1 MKVAFRVDAGT
12 AIGAGHLSR
21 CLTIANALKFQGVSK
36 CFFILKA
43 HEGDFSS
50 MITSYGFEVE
60 ILPFEFMPNYHSG
73 DYKDWLGGTVIND
86 AISSLNY
93 LNNNGFKSGDWLV
106 VDHYGLD
113 HEFEELIAQHN
124 INIGVIDDLANRK
137 HNCKFLVDQTCGR
150 QEFEYKEWVN
160 NDAALM
166 TGQNFCMLRPEFLL
180 FRPRSLEKR
189 AQFQKIE
196 RIFINFGSTDPTNV
210 TARIMNTLNAI
221 KFQTKV
227 KIVVAIGSNSPHL
240 NEIRRCV
247 ENFEGD
253 VNLIIDAQNMSEL
266 MYQADLAIG
275 AAGATTW
282 ERCALGLPTV
292 IIKTAENQSTVINRI
307 LEFGVAVLHDLDKQ
321 NQPDVL
327 LQHLLYIEK
336 NYISMSQ
343 KCANLVTADGINNVV
358 SRIIENNV
366 R

>member
-12 AIGAGHLSR
+12 SIGAGHLSR
-21 CLTIANALKFQGVSK
+21 CLTIANALKSQGRSK

-50 MITSYGFEVE
+50 MITGNGFEVE
-60 ILPFEFMPNYHSG
+60 ILPLEFIPNYHSD

-93 LNNNGFKSGDWLV
+93 LNKKGFKSGDWLV

-113 HEFEELIAQHN
+113 HEFEEFIAQHN
-124 INIGVIDDLANRK
+124 LNIGVIDDLANRK

-150 QEFEYKEWVN
+150 QEFEYKKWVN

-166 TGQNFCMLRPEFLL
+166 TGQKFCMLRPEFLL
-180 FRPRSLEKR
+180 SRPKTLEKR

-196 RIFINFGSTDPTNV
+196 NIFINFGSTDPTNV
-210 TARIMNTLNAI
+210 TVNIINTLNAI

-227 KIVVAIGSNSPHL
+227 NIVVAIGSNSLHL
-240 NEIRRCV
+240 PEIRRCA
-247 ENFEGD
+247 EKFSGEI
-253 VNLIIDAQNMSEL
+253 NLVIDAENMSEL
-266 MYQADLAIG
+266 MSGADVAIG

-292 IIKTAENQSTVINRI
+292 IIKTAENQSTVINRT
-307 LEFGVAVLHDLDKQ
+307 LEFGVAVLHNLDEDD
-321 NQPDVL
+321 QPNVL
-327 LQHLLYIEK
+327 LQHLFFIKK
-336 NYISMSQ
+336 NYVSMSQ
-343 KCANLVTADGINNVV
+343 KCAQLVTADGINKVI
-358 SRIIENNV
+358 SRIIENDV
-366 R
+366 